1 MNSISNIPTSDEK
14 VSRSF
19 SIVKRA
25 LEAAHQMGNAQL
37 QTVEIRKALD
47 STDYD

>member
-37 QTVEIRKALD
+37 K
-47 STDYD
+47 